1 MPFSAR
7 QGFISSSNVTIDGA
21 FPDFPTLPNKLQYIN
36 YLANLSANAATVIEG
51 NVPGNITPFASYG
64 GCIFT
69 MPNGNIAMLPQK
81 PGSVNFDTNEDI
93 GFDIGVYGIFEP
105 SSNTYIFQEL
115 ARTGASG
122 GFGMDAGAGWV
133 QGTTGYQFYRLSGR
147 YVKEV
152 DFANVNYSAGNIEGV
167 SQYPTNPYFTYPDPP
182 GNPTITVNTVANRY
196 SSDSNW
202 SREKDDGL
210 KLPNGSFLWLP
221 KNANTS
227 LEKWIEGAST
237 TTTAGTYKL
246 TIDQEIFG
254 AATAPNGKVYCAPF
268 KGRNIIVYDYAAN
281 TTSTIAVT
289 GPDSDSYANNNV
301 KLFLSASLDKT
312 GNVILGP
319 AHVDYFGHI
328 DTRTDTFS
336 LRYYG
341 NVISS
346 SDKPWL
352 NHGILGP
359 NGNTYF
365 LPGEINT
372 NLPGTAPQDGR
383 KLYEINGSTN
393 TAIELANLEAIAN
406 VVAPNEPR
414 FLTMPGASY
423 SDNGKIYAPYGT
435 NFPGTGFPVWQGK
448 TLVINTNANTSL
460 VSSNTQF
467 TFRMSPI
474 GTGTNRG
481 TSISV

>member
-21 FPDFPTLPNKLQYIN
+21 FPDFPTLPNRLQYIN
-36 YLANLSANAATVIEG
+36 YLANLSANAATVVEG
-51 NVPGNITPFASYG
+51 NVPGDQPPFCQYG
-64 GCIFT
+64 GVMFT
-69 MPNGNIAMLPQK
+69 MPNGNIAMLPQTV
-81 PGSVNFDTNEDI
+81 GSVNSNTNQTI
-93 GFDIGVYGIFEP
+93 GADIGVYGVFEP

-115 ARTGASG
+115 ARAGASG
-122 GFGMDAGAGWV
+122 GSGIEVGAGWV
-133 QGTTGYQFYRLSGR
+133 QGTTGYQFYRLSGSS
-147 YVKEV
+147 VKEV

-167 SQYPTNPYFTYPDPP
+167 SQYPTTPYFTYPDPP
-182 GNPTITVNTVANRY
+182 GDPTITVNNVASRY
-196 SSDSNW
+196 ESSTK
-202 SREKDDGL
+202 EDGL

-221 KNANTS
+221 INANSS

-237 TTTAGTYKL
+237 TTTAGTYVT
-246 TIDQEIFG
+246 TISKEIFG
-254 AATAPNGKVYCAPF
+254 AATAPNGKVYCAPY

-289 GPDSDSYANNNV
+289 GPDSDSYANNGV

-372 NLPGTAPQDGR
+372 NLPGTPSQDGR

-406 VVAPNEPR
+406 VVSPNGPD
-414 FLTMPGASY
+414 FLVMPGASY
-423 SDNGKIYAPYGT
+423 SDNGKIYAPYGR
-435 NFPGTGFPVWQGK
+435 NFPSPSTFPPWQGK

-474 GTGTNRG
+474 GAGTNRG
-481 TSISV
+481 LMQGPFD